1 MMSNI
6 EVVIASAARTPIG
19 SFNGS
24 LKDLSSVDLGS
35 TVIKEV
41 IKRANIEEDEVD
53 QVIMGNVLQSGLGQN
68 PARQASIQAGLA
80 NHVPAFTVNDVC
92 GSGLKAIHLAFQAIL
107 TGESDLVIAG
117 GMENMSQ
124 APYLVSRNMQG
135 IGNKSLKDSM
145 ISDGLWCGITDMH
158 MGNTAEN
165 LCEKFNFTRHELDEF
180 ALSSQEKAEAAQ
192 REGLLKDEIIPIK
205 IKHKKDT
212 FLFDRDE
219 HPRSGITLEKL
230 SKLRPAFKES
240 GLVTAG
246 NASGINDG
254 AAAVV
259 VMSSKKAKQLGI
271 EPLAIIEANASAG
284 VDPSVMGLGPV
295 PATEKALDK
304 MGLTIDEIDLL
315 EVNEAFASQA
325 LAFIKSF
332 QLNRE
337 KMNVN
342 GGAIAFGHP
351 IGASGARIM
360 VTLLYEIKRRKAQ
373 LGLASLCI
381 GGGQGI
387 ATIVRNSNF

>member
-1 MMSNI
+1 MSNI